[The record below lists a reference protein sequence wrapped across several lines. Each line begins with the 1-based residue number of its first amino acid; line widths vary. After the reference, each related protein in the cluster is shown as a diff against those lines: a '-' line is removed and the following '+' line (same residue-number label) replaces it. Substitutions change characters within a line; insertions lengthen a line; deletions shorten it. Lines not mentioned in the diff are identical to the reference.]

1 MGTAIKLGVIGAGS
15 AQFSL
20 GLVRDLC
27 LQESLYGST
36 VVFMDVDR
44 ARLQMI
50 TRLAERYVEEMG
62 IDLRFESTEHREAAL
77 VDADFVLNTALVGG
91 HDPEEGGRRLAAT
104 HGYYRGV
111 RLQTNLKQY
120 AMMLSVAQ
128 DMERLCP
135 KAWLIQSSNPV
146 YEGCTLMT
154 RETSTRIIGLCHG
167 FYGYRSLATAIGV
180 DPDEVEWEIPGVNH
194 WVYLTKFRH
203 KGKDLYP
210 LVDKWIEERADDYWA
225 TFAGRF
231 SESQLSRAAVDHYRR
246 VGVMP
251 IGDASRTFSEWYYH
265 TDLETKRRWYGHV
278 GGFDSEIG
286 WSQYLAGLGRNIE
299 RIHDVASDTSQRV
312 TDVIK
317 PERTREIQV
326 PIIDAIANDRPGIFQ
341 VNVPNNGAIAH
352 IADDVVVE
360 GKALVDA
367 AGARLLHVGAL
378 PPKLMH
384 LVIGPRVAKAERE
397 LAAFLTGDYDLLV
410 GTLLLDDHR
419 SQSLEQTERYVD
431 AMLALPWNDDL
442 RSRFSRPQ
450 RKPLG
455 EYRLEP
461 IEAPA
466 GDAEHGANGAARTPA
481 GAVTTATARA

>member
-1 MGTAIKLGVIGAGS
+1 MRDEPMGKAIKLGVVGAGS

-36 VVFMDVDR
+36 VTFLDVDEG
-44 ARLQMI
+44 RLKLI
-50 TRLAERYVEEMG
+50 TRLAERFVQELG
-62 IDLRFESTEHREAAL
+62 IDLRFEQTLEREVAL
-77 VDADFVLNTALVGG
+77 RDADFVLNTALVGG
-91 HDPEEGGRRLAAT
+91 HEPEEAGRRLAAE

-135 KAWLIQSSNPV
+135 DAWLIQSSNPV

-154 RETSTRIIGLCHG
+154 RETSTKVIGLCHG
-167 FYGYRSLATAIGV
+167 FYGYQRLARAIGV
-180 DPDEVEWEIPGVNH
+180 NPDEVEWEIPGVNH
-194 WVYLTKFRH
+194 WVYLTQFRH
-203 KGKDLYP
+203 NGQDLYP
-210 LVDKWIEERADDYWA
+210 LIDRWIENEADRYWA
-225 TFAGRF
+225 EFKGRHG
-231 SESQLSRAAVDHYRR
+231 ETQLSRAAIDHYRR
-246 VGVMP
+246 VGLMP

-265 TDLETKRRWYGHV
+265 TDLDTERRWYGHL

-286 WSQYLAGLGRNIE
+286 WAQYLEGLERNIK
-299 RIHDVASDTSQRV
+299 RIHDAAADESVRV
-312 TDVIK
+312 TEVIK

-341 VNVPNNGAIAH
+341 VNVPNRGAIEN
-352 IADDVVVE
+352 IAGDVVVE

-367 AGARLLHVGAL
+367 SGAKLLHVGKL
-378 PPKLMH
+378 PDKLMH
-384 LVIGPRVAKAERE
+384 LVLGPRIAKAERE
-397 LAAFLTGDYDLLV
+397 LAAFMTGDYDLLV
-410 GTLLLDDHR
+410 GTLLIDDHR
-419 SQSLEQTERYVD
+419 TRSLEQAERYLD
-431 AMLALPWNDDL
+431 AMLALPWNADL
-442 RSRFSRPQ
+442 RERFTKPQ

-461 IEAPA
+461 LNDTPAP
-466 GDAEHGANGAARTPA
+466 EGAAGATPA
-481 GAVTTATARA
+481 GAKA